1 VTPAGLP
8 AAAATSRCRAGGR
21 VLRLAAVAAALA
33 LPAGWP
39 AWSPAWSQ
47 GLQHDSTLPIEI
59 TADSLEVMQ
68 DQQVA
73 TFLGNVDAVQGDL
86 VLTSDQLRVH
96 YRGSGEAAG
105 ATAGSIRRIEAMG
118 NVFMSSPEETAQG
131 EFGVYDVDGALLTLE
146 GSVVLTRD
154 ENVVRG
160 QRLEIDLVTG
170 RSQMFAAVP
179 STAGGTPGQRVKAV
193 FVPPPEPAEP
203 SAGPG
208 ADAASDDA
216 DDAGDAGPGD
226 GAAAAPVEPSPPKAI
241 E

>member
-8 AAAATSRCRAGGR
+8 ATAAASRRRAR
-21 VLRLAAVAAALA
+21 APVLALAAVAAVLA
-33 LPAGWP
+33 WSSPG
-39 AWSPAWSQ
+39 SPAWSQ

-68 DQQVA
+68 NEQVA

-96 YRGSGEAAG
+96 YRGGSDAAG
-105 ATAGSIRRIEAMG
+105 VAAGSIRRIEAMG

-160 QRLEIDLVTG
+160 ARLEIDLTTG

-193 FVPPPEPAEP
+193 FVPPPESVEPA
-203 SAGPG
+203 AGP
-208 ADAASDDA
+208 DTASDDA
-216 DDAGDAGPGD
+216 D
-226 GAAAAPVEPSPPKAI
+226 AAPTPSPPKAT

>member
-1 VTPAGLP
+1 V
-8 AAAATSRCRAGGR
+8 RRGGR
-21 VLRLAAVAAALA
+21 PSAAEALRCARALALAAVAAALA
-33 LPAGWP
+33 GP
-39 AWSPAWSQ
+39 PAWSQ
-47 GLQHDSTLPIEI
+47 GLQHDSSQPIEI
-59 TADSLEVMQ
+59 TADSLEVVQ

-96 YRGSGEAAG
+96 YRGDADTPGVS
-105 ATAGSIRRIEAMG
+105 AGSIRRIEAIG

-131 EFGVYDVDGALLTLE
+131 DFGVYDVDGGLLTLE

-154 ENVVRG
+154 DNVVRG
-160 QRLEIDLVTG
+160 ERLEIDLATG

-193 FVPPPEPAEP
+193 FVPPPPEPA
-203 SAGPG
+203 AGP
-208 ADAASDDA
+208 AEETA
-216 DDAGDAGPGD
+216 PGD

>member
-1 VTPAGLP
+1 MTPAGLP
-8 AAAATSRCRAGGR
+8 AAAAASRRRAGGR
-21 VLRLAAVAAALA
+21 VLALVAMAVVASSAA
-33 LPAGWP
+33 PA
-39 AWSPAWSQ
+39 AWSQ
-47 GLQHDSTLPIEI
+47 GLQHDSNLPIEI

-68 DQQVA
+68 NQQVA

-96 YRGSGEAAG
+96 YRGGGESEPG
-105 ATAGSIRRIEAMG
+105 VTAGSIRRIEAMG

-146 GSVVLTRD
+146 GSVVLTRA

-160 QRLEIDLVTG
+160 ARLEIDLATG

-179 STAGGTPGQRVKAV
+179 STAGGEPGQRVKAV
-193 FVPPPEPAEP
+193 FVPPPEPVEP
-203 SAGPG
+203 AAGPAG
-208 ADAASDDA
+208 A
-216 DDAGDAGPGD
+216 PT
-226 GAAAAPVEPSPPKAI
+226 EPSPPKAT

>member
-8 AAAATSRCRAGGR
+8 AAAAASRRPAGGR
-21 VLRLAAVAAALA
+21 VLALAALAAVVASATASA
-33 LPAGWP
+33 
-39 AWSPAWSQ
+39 AWSQ
-47 GLQHDSTLPIEI
+47 GLQHDSKLPIEI

-68 DQQVA
+68 NQQVA

-96 YRGSGEAAG
+96 YRGGGESEPG
-105 ATAGSIRRIEAMG
+105 VTAGSIRRIEAMG

-146 GSVVLTRD
+146 GSVVLTRA

-160 QRLEIDLVTG
+160 ERLEIDLATG

-179 STAGGTPGQRVKAV
+179 STAGGEPGQRVKAV
-193 FVPPPEPAEP
+193 FVPPPEPVEP
-203 SAGPG
+203 AAGP
-208 ADAASDDA
+208 AASPNDGPNDA
-216 DDAGDAGPGD
+216 PTTAPPGP
-226 GAAAAPVEPSPPKAI
+226 APPKAA

>member
-1 VTPAGLP
+1 MSLASRPAV
-8 AAAATSRCRAGGR
+8 AWRRAGRPG
-21 VLRLAAVAAALA
+21 LALAALTAALA
-33 LPAGWP
+33 LPAVSA

-59 TADSLEVMQ
+59 TADSLEVLQ

-96 YRGSGEAAG
+96 YRGGGESEPG
-105 ATAGSIRRIEAMG
+105 VTAGSIRRIEAMG

-131 EFGVYDVDGALLTLE
+131 DFGVYDVDGALLTLE
-146 GSVVLTRD
+146 GSVVLTRA

-160 QRLEIDLVTG
+160 ARLEIDLATG

-179 STAGGTPGQRVKAV
+179 STAGGEPGQRVKAV
-193 FVPPPEPAEP
+193 FVPPPEPIEP
-203 SAGPG
+203 AAGLAG
-208 ADAASDDA
+208 A
-216 DDAGDAGPGD
+216 PT
-226 GAAAAPVEPSPPKAI
+226 EPSPPKAA

>member
-1 VTPAGLP
+1 VSLAGRPAV
-8 AAAATSRCRAGGR
+8 AWRRRAGRRG
-21 VLRLAAVAAALA
+21 LALAALTAALA
-33 LPAGWP
+33 LPAVSA

-47 GLQHDSTLPIEI
+47 GQHDSTLPIEI

-68 DQQVA
+68 NQQVA

-96 YRGSGEAAG
+96 YRGGGESEPG
-105 ATAGSIRRIEAMG
+105 VTAGSIRRIEAMG

-131 EFGVYDVDGALLTLE
+131 DFGVYDVDGALLTLE
-146 GSVVLTRD
+146 GSVVLTRA

-160 QRLEIDLVTG
+160 ARLEIDLATG

-179 STAGGTPGQRVKAV
+179 STAGGEPGQRVKAV
-193 FVPPPEPAEP
+193 FVPPPEPVEP
-203 SAGPG
+203 AAGPAG
-208 ADAASDDA
+208 A
-216 DDAGDAGPGD
+216 PT
-226 GAAAAPVEPSPPKAI
+226 EPAPPKAA

>member
-8 AAAATSRCRAGGR
+8 AAAAASRRPAGAP
-21 VLRLAAVAAALA
+21 VLALAAVAAALA
-33 LPAGWP
+33 LPP
-39 AWSPAWSQ
+39 WSPSGSAAWAQ

-68 DQQVA
+68 NQQVA

-96 YRGSGEAAG
+96 YRGGSDAAG
-105 ATAGSIRRIEAMG
+105 VTAGSIRRIEAMG

-160 QRLEIDLVTG
+160 ERLEIDLATG

-193 FVPPPEPAEP
+193 FVPPPEPVEP
-203 SAGPG
+203 AAGPDG
-208 ADAASDDA
+208 AS
-216 DDAGDAGPGD
+216 GDAGSDD
-226 GAAAAPVEPSPPKAI
+226 GAAAAPATVPPGPSPPKAT

>member
-1 VTPAGLP
+1 MSLAGRP
-8 AAAATSRCRAGGR
+8 AAAAASRRRTGACVRA
-21 VLRLAAVAAALA
+21 LAAVAAALA
-33 LPAGWP
+33 G
-39 AWSPAWSQ
+39 SPAWSQ

-68 DQQVA
+68 NQQVA

-96 YRGSGEAAG
+96 YRGSSDAAG
-105 ATAGSIRRIEAMG
+105 IAAGSIRRIEAMG

-160 QRLEIDLVTG
+160 ERLEIDLTTG

-179 STAGGTPGQRVKAV
+179 STAGGTPGQRVKAI
-193 FVPPPEPAEP
+193 FVPTPEPAAGP
-203 SAGPG
+203 AGDGSDDGPG
-208 ADAASDDA
+208 AAPATA
-216 DDAGDAGPGD
+216 PPG
-226 GAAAAPVEPSPPKAI
+226 PSPPKVT

>member
-1 VTPAGLP
+1 VTPDGLP
-8 AAAATSRCRAGGR
+8 AAAAA
-21 VLRLAAVAAALA
+21 LRRRPGVRGLAAVALA
-33 LPAGWP
+33 LPAACGV
-39 AWSPAWSQ
+39 WSPAFSPAFSQ

-96 YRGSGEAAG
+96 YRGSSEAAG
-105 ATAGSIRRIEAMG
+105 VTAGSIRRIEAMG

-160 QRLEIDLVTG
+160 ERLEIDLVTG

-193 FVPPPEPAEP
+193 FVPPPEPVEP
-203 SAGPG
+203 GAGPG
-208 ADAASDDA
+208 PDAAQ
-216 DDAGDAGPGD
+216 GDAG
-226 GAAAAPVEPSPPKAI
+226 GAPSGGGATPVPSPPKAT

>member
-1 VTPAGLP
+1 VTSAGLP
-8 AAAATSRCRAGGR
+8 PPGMAPRRRNVACGP
-21 VLRLAAVAAALA
+21 VLAAIAAAL
-33 LPAGWP
+33 

-47 GLQHDSTLPIEI
+47 GFQHDSKLPIEI
-59 TADSLEVMQ
+59 TSDSLEVVQ
-68 DQQVA
+68 DEQIA

-96 YRGSGEAAG
+96 YRGSGNAPG
-105 ATAGSIRRIEAMG
+105 MTTGSIQRIEATG
-118 NVFMSSPEETAQG
+118 NVFLSSPEETAQG
-131 EFGVYDVDGALLTLE
+131 EFGVYDVDGALMTLE

-160 QRLEIDLVTG
+160 ERLEIDLATG

-203 SAGPG
+203 AAGPAGG
-208 ADAASDDA
+208 ASS
-216 DDAGDAGPGD
+216 GDGPGRDTSPGD
-226 GAAAAPVEPSPPKAI
+226 GPAAARIEPSPPKAV

>member
-1 VTPAGLP
+1 VSPGGRP
-8 AAAATSRCRAGGR
+8 AAAARSRRRAGVR
-21 VLRLAAVAAALA
+21 VLPLAAALA
-33 LPAGWP
+33 LPAGSG
-39 AWSPAWSQ
+39 AWSPAFSQ

-96 YRGSGEAAG
+96 YRGSSEAAG
-105 ATAGSIRRIEAMG
+105 VTAGSIRRIEAMG

-160 QRLEIDLVTG
+160 ERLEIDLVTG

-193 FVPPPEPAEP
+193 FVPPPEPVEP
-203 SAGPG
+203 GAGPAPG
-208 ADAASDDA
+208 AAQ
-216 DDAGDAGPGD
+216 GDAGGAPAGD
-226 GAAAAPVEPSPPKAI
+226 GAAPVPSPPKAT